1 MSVIKNNKAYGIKV
15 MVEQPELVDVTITE
29 NGVYTHTGN
38 YGYDEVNVNVQ
49 PNLQNKTVNQNGT
62 VTADQGY
69 DGLGTVTVNVSIPE
83 EPFYVEDISGL
94 PNTLNITM
102 ADATCPTIEVYKSTD
117 ATNWTSM
124 GTTAVGTP
132 LTASIAPF
140 GKLYLKATTNKWSG
154 TEWEAANKIEC
165 SGWFGVGGNIMS
177 LLVGDNY
184 VNATLSDSNT
194 DAFKF
199 LFAVSSNNVLKETAK
214 LKFPSNTVSGCYNRM
229 FCYCTLN
236 TVPELPATTLA
247 PDCYQGMFQYGETKA
262 SPVLPATTLAYGCY
276 AYMFFS
282 TNVVGV
288 VTYAQD
294 ISATECTSGWLES
307 VSGTGDF
314 YNLGGATYPSG
325 ANGIPDGWTEHNSL

>member
-1 MSVIKNNKAYGIKV
+1 MSVIKNNKTYGIKV

-38 YGYDEVNVNVQ
+38 YGYDEVTVNVQ
-49 PNLQNKTVNQNGT
+49 PNLQNKTVTQNGN

-69 DGLGTVTVNVSIPE
+69 DGLGTVSVNVTTPE
-83 EPFYVEDISGL
+83 EPFYVEDVSGL
-94 PNTLNITM
+94 PNTLSIRM
-102 ADATCPTIEVYKSTD
+102 VDATCPTIEVYKSTD

-140 GKLYLKATTNKWSG
+140 GKLYLKATANKWSG
-154 TEWEAANKIEC
+154 TEWEAVNLIEC

-184 VNATLSDSNT
+184 ENATLSDSNVE
-194 DAFKF
+194 AFKF
-199 LFAVSSNNVLKETAK
+199 LFCDSSDNKLIEAGK

-229 FCYCTLN
+229 FCNCSLN

-247 PDCYQGMFQYGETKA
+247 PACYSGMFQYSATKT
-262 SPVLPATTLAYGCY
+262 SPVLPAETLAYGCY
-276 AYMFFS
+276 ANMFYA
-282 TNVVGV
+282 TNVSGV

-294 ISATECTSGWLES
+294 ISAEECLSGWLEG

-314 YNLGGATYPSG
+314 YNLGGATYTSG
-325 ANGIPDGWTEHNSL
+325 ANGIPEGWTEHNSL

>member
-1 MSVIKNNKAYGIKV
+1 MSIIKNNKDYGTRVKV
-15 MVEQPELVDVTITE
+15 EEITPTLTTLNATA
-29 NGVYTHTGN
+29 NGEYTPTSPYN
-38 YGYDEVNVNVQ
+38 GYSS
-49 PNLQNKTVNQNGT
+49 
-62 VTADQGY
+62 
-69 DGLGTVTVNVSIPE
+69 VTVNVSTPT

-94 PNTLNITM
+94 PNTLSITM
-102 ADATCPTIEVYKSTD
+102 IDATCPTIEVYKSTD

-140 GKLYLKATTNKWSG
+140 GKLYLKATANKWSG
-154 TEWEAANKIEC
+154 TEWEAADVIEC

-184 VNATLSDSNT
+184 ENATLSNSNA

-199 LFAVSSNNVLKETAK
+199 LFADTSDNKLIEAGK

-229 FCYCTLN
+229 FCYANLN

-247 PDCYQGMFQYGETKA
+247 PDCYSGMFQYSRTKT
-262 SPVLPATTLAYGCY
+262 SPVLPATTLAPNCY
-276 AYMFFS
+276 ANMFYG
-282 TNVVGV
+282 TNLMGV

-294 ISATECTSGWLES
+294 ISASNCLYNWLYG
-307 VSGTGDF
+307 VSATGDF
-314 YNLGGATYPSG
+314 YNLGGASYTSD
-325 ANGIPDGWTEHNSL
+325 ASGIPSGWTEHSSL

>member
-1 MSVIKNNKAYGIKV
+1 MSIIKNNKDYGTRVKV
-15 MVEQPELVDVTITE
+15 EEITPTLTTLNATA
-29 NGVYTHTGN
+29 NGEYTPTSPYN
-38 YGYDEVNVNVQ
+38 GYSS
-49 PNLQNKTVNQNGT
+49 
-62 VTADQGY
+62 
-69 DGLGTVTVNVSIPE
+69 VTVNVSTPT

-94 PNTLNITM
+94 PNTLSITM
-102 ADATCPTIEVYKSTD
+102 IDATCPTIEVYKSTD

-140 GKLYLKATTNKWSG
+140 GKLYLKATANKWSG
-154 TEWEAANKIEC
+154 TEWEAADVIEC

-184 VNATLSDSNT
+184 ENATLSNSNA

-199 LFAVSSNNVLKETAK
+199 LFADTSDNKLIEAGK

-229 FCYCTLN
+229 FCRCNLN

-247 PDCYQGMFQYGETKA
+247 PDCYSGMFQYSRTKT
-262 SPVLPATTLAYGCY
+262 SPVLPATTLAPNCY
-276 AYMFFS
+276 ANMFYG
-282 TNVVGV
+282 TNLMGV

-294 ISATECTSGWLES
+294 ISASNCLYNWLYG
-307 VSGTGDF
+307 VSATGDF
-314 YNLGGATYPSG
+314 YNLGGASYTSD
-325 ANGIPDGWTEHNSL
+325 ASGIPSGWTEHSSL